1 MELFFVPF
9 ACSLAPHIVC
19 REAALPVVLTRVH
32 LRSKQ
37 LQGGGSLFDINPKG
51 QVPTLRLDDGSV
63 LTENSAVLLYLA
75 DVNPAA
81 GLGAPAGADARYR
94 LMEWLS
100 FVGTEIHKRVLF
112 TIFNQD
118 NDDVARQRARAE
130 APRKLAHVLQALEGR
145 EYLLGDR
152 FTVADAYLLW
162 ALLVMPQA
170 GVDRAATSMLQAY
183 VDRCQARPG
192 VASAIEAER
201 KLLKT

>member
-1 MELFFVPF
+1 MELFFIPF

-32 LRSKQ
+32 LGTKH
-37 LQGGGSLFDINPKG
+37 LQGGGSLLDINPKG

-63 LTENSAVLLYLA
+63 LTENAAVLQYLA
-75 DVNPAA
+75 DMNPAA

-100 FVGTEIHKRVLF
+100 FIGTEIHKRVLF
-112 TIFNQD
+112 TIFNHD
-118 NDDVARQRARAE
+118 NDDAARELARAE
-130 APRKLAHVLQALEGR
+130 APRKLAHVRQALEGR

-162 ALLVMPQA
+162 ALLLMPQA

-183 VDRCQARPG
+183 VDRCRARPG
-192 VASAIEAER
+192 TAAAIETER
-201 KLLKT
+201 KLLKA